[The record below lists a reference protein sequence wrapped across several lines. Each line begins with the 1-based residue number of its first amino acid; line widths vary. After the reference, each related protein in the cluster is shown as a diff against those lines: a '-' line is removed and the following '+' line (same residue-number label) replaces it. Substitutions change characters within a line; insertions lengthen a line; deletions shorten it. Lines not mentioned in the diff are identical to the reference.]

1 MGQRVGEERSA
12 VLSTSC
18 VEICSSPKMK
28 GATKIAKRVRA
39 LDQSVAL

>member
-1 MGQRVGEERSA
+1 MGQKVGEERSA

-28 GATKIAKRVRA
+28 GALICQGR
-39 LDQSVAL
+39 D